1 MKALKFTKDRR
12 EVFLRALADTGI
24 VTVAAA
30 VAGVT
35 RARAYQVRKE
45 DPVFAAAWDEA
56 EEKAADVLE
65 AEARRRAVLGVPEPL
80 VSAGKV
86 VRDDDGQPIA
96 IRRYSDTLLLA
107 LLRAHRPPR
116 RERSIRFQLPVLKS
130 AADAAGAMAAIS
142 AGIAAGDVTP
152 GEASEL
158 AKIVEAFVKALD
170 AGEFDLRLKAVE
182 ERGNAKRP

>member
-1 MKALKFTKDRR
+1 M
-12 EVFLRALADTGI
+12 
-24 VTVAAA
+24 
-30 VAGVT
+30 
-35 RARAYQVRKE
+35 RKE

-65 AEARRRAVLGVPEPL
+65 AEARRRAVLGVPKPL
-80 VSAGKV
+80 GKV

-158 AKIVEAFVKALD
+158 AKIVEAFVKALE
-170 AGEFDLRLKAVE
+170 AAEFDLRLRAVE